1 MVRLRLLLITLVLAS
16 GLGSGCA
23 WGPKSSPDLEAAPLL
38 DGLGN
43 HHYPISTEDPLAQ
56 RLFDQGL
63 TLAFAFNHQEAARS
77 FRHAARLDPDC
88 AMAYWGVALVLG
100 PNINAPM
107 DAADVPEAVEASERA
122 LELADRVTPKERALI
137 EAVAKRYAFPPPEDR
152 SSLDQAY
159 ADAMRNCARAYP
171 EDDEIA
177 TLTAEAI
184 MDLSPWD
191 YWDKRLEPHPA
202 TLEILDLLETVLG
215 RTSSHPGA
223 NHLYI
228 HAVEYGRPELGIGA
242 AKRLETLLPG
252 AGHMVHMP
260 SHIYIRVGEYHEGS
274 LANERAVLSD
284 DAYVTQCR
292 QQGIYPL
299 AYVPHNHHFLWAF
312 LTLEGRR
319 ERALKAAN
327 ELAKRVDPEMMRTPG
342 LETLQHYW
350 ITPLYAQVRFGEW
363 EEILQAPA
371 PPSDLEYPNGVWH
384 YARGMAFV
392 RTGRLDEAESE
403 WKALSEIVE
412 RPLMSRLRIW
422 EINTFGSV
430 LQICAEALA
439 GELALARG
447 DTENAIRLLEEGVAH
462 QDSLK
467 YNEPPDF
474 HYPVRQSLGAAYLA
488 AGMPEKADA
497 VYRADLQEFPENGWS
512 LFGLEQSLRAAGRDD
527 DADGVHTRFERAWS
541 WSDVELTS
549 SRF

>member
-137 EAVAKRYAFPPPEDR
+137 EAVAKRYASPPPEDR

-242 AKRLETLLPG
+242 AKRLETLAVPIVFDPVMVATSGSVLADESTIAVFERLMARATLVTPNRPELEALSGSKLFDDEDVLEASLALQQKSGCAVLAKGGHAQGEQVVDLLVLDGVISRYYSERLDTRHTHGTGCTLASAIASGLGGGLRLDRAVDRAIQYVHAALLEAPRLG
-252 AGHMVHMP
+252 AGAGP
-260 SHIYIRVGEYHEGS
+260 VGHALGTTPYH
-274 LANERAVLSD
+274 
-284 DAYVTQCR
+284 
-292 QQGIYPL
+292 
-299 AYVPHNHHFLWAF
+299 H
-312 LTLEGRR
+312 
-319 ERALKAAN
+319 LKAA
-327 ELAKRVDPEMMRTPG
+327 ESE
-342 LETLQHYW
+342 
-350 ITPLYAQVRFGEW
+350 GEW
-363 EEILQAPA
+363 
-371 PPSDLEYPNGVWH
+371 GVETW
-384 YARGMAFV
+384 
-392 RTGRLDEAESE
+392 D
-403 WKALSEIVE
+403 
-412 RPLMSRLRIW
+412 
-422 EINTFGSV
+422 SV
-430 LQICAEALA
+430 W
-439 GELALARG
+439 
-447 DTENAIRLLEEGVAH
+447 
-462 QDSLK
+462 SP
-467 YNEPPDF
+467 EPTK
-474 HYPVRQSLGAAYLA
+474 H
-488 AGMPEKADA
+488 
-497 VYRADLQEFPENGWS
+497 
-512 LFGLEQSLRAAGRDD
+512 
-527 DADGVHTRFERAWS
+527 
-541 WSDVELTS
+541 
-549 SRF
+549 